1 MYYAFAI
8 VKRVRAALRA
18 LRAPR
23 LSEPAWRSRACS
35 YAAVHTCHYTYVC
48 LYVCVCV
55 FTFSRVEKRGRERE
69 RGSKKGEEEEGLL
82 GRCSHRRISQT
93 PFPNSFSLVSSS
105 SFLSLSLYTLHS
117 VHGVGATRIRRSVQ
131 GEGVGRGKFRVSWA
145 EFAGLSRLIREGI
158 RKRAE

>member
-93 PFPNSFSLVSSS
+93 PFPNFFPSFPLHPFSLSFSI
-105 SFLSLSLYTLHS
+105 LS
-117 VHGVGATRIRRSVQ
+117 TRCMELEQ
-131 GEGVGRGKFRVSWA
+131 LEFEEAFRGKGWGAGSFGFR
-145 EFAGLSRLIREGI
+145 GQNL
-158 RKRAE
+158 RA